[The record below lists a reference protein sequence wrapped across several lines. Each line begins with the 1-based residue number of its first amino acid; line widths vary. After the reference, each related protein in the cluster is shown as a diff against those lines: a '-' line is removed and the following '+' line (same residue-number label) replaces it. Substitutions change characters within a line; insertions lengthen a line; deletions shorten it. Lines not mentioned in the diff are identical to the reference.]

1 MDVKSQIEIDGGVIT
16 HGKGIVPVEL
26 HGVIK
31 LASGSRWHNTASFTP
46 MNNLRGIHI

>member
-26 HGVIK
+26 HGVIN
-31 LASGSRWHNTASFTP
+31 SPRV
-46 MNNLRGIHI
+46 RDGITQVVLLL